1 MKADLE
7 LVKKIMTG
15 DVTAWHRFVETYTDN
30 MQVIIGR
37 YVNDEEIARDLYV
50 LLLEKLKTE
59 KLARFNGRS
68 TLSTWLFVV
77 TVNHCRDY
85 FRSSKGIRHVLTA
98 MGGLDPIDRRYF
110 KLAFIQGLPIHE
122 VLEGLRVEMGD
133 HISYLDLIEC
143 EERII
148 ETARERKLGR
158 LIEKLL
164 SPSIMPNMPLNDA
177 TYAFSDQTRMERR
190 ARPYPDIMM
199 ESDLFL
205 EALGNLRKALLQLPH
220 RDQLILQ
227 LRFEH
232 KASARRICEVLDLGN
247 ERMVYRRLE
256 KLLAQLKAMLLET
269 GIPPEIYR
277 GIVQNLMELHSW
289 EEVWNTPPGRPQA
302 SVPLT
307 KN

>member
-7 LVKKIMTG
+7 LVSNIMSG
-15 DVTAWHRFVETYTDN
+15 DITAWHRFIEIYTDN
-30 MQVIIGR
+30 MQSIIGR
-37 YVNDEEIARDLYV
+37 YVNDEEIASDLYV
-50 LLLEKLKTE
+50 SLLERLKAE

-68 TLSTWLFVV
+68 TLSTWLFIV

-98 MGGLDPIDRRYF
+98 LDGLLPIDRRYF
-110 KLAFIQGLPIHE
+110 KLALIQGLAIHE
-122 VLEGLRVEMGD
+122 VLAGLRAEMGN

-143 EERII
+143 KERII

-164 SPSIMPNMPLNDA
+164 SPSIRPNVQLSDA
-177 TYAFSDQTRMERR
+177 TYAFSDQSRMERR
-190 ARPYPDIMM
+190 AQPYPDIMM
-199 ESDLFL
+199 ESDLFR
-205 EALGNLRKALLQLPH
+205 EALRNLREALLQLPH
-220 RDQLILQ
+220 RDQIILQ

-256 KLLAQLKAMLLET
+256 KLFAQLKAMLLET
-269 GIPPEIYR
+269 GIPLEIYQ
-277 GIVQNLMELHSW
+277 GIVQNFMELHSW
-289 EEVWNTPPGRPQA
+289 EDVWNTPPDGPR
-302 SVPLT
+302 SSFH
-307 KN
+307 